1 MFQRHAVLLCVL
13 QTTSVLS
20 IIVVAILSARLFDC
34 FSHDQIWT
42 NATPT
47 TKLRAS
53 TDSRHSTM
61 SNAVTNSSDRLC
73 PSIEPIVSF
82 TSSFNLP
89 TPLDLTRQL
98 SHNRT
103 HHIHLVAYATKKFR
117 QSRLRIRRQAE
128 TFGFFDT
135 ISILG
140 PADLSPAFAGY
151 FRNILSLKRGA
162 GYWIW
167 KAWIIREAL
176 QRVDLG
182 HFVMYTDS
190 GNTIGIGKGERLAM
204 LAYVSSLETSE
215 YGVLCYDSPYK
226 ESTFCSGRIID
237 AFGVRHSELMLQSNQ
252 IWAGFMLF
260 RKQENVLNMIDKII
274 GLLFTDPWIVT
285 DRYGSNGSMAGFK
298 ENRHDQSIFSLAFK
312 CHGVVIARHY
322 KPFNAMVLPTRIKKA

>member
-1 MFQRHAVLLCVL
+1 MFQLHAVLLCVL

-20 IIVVAILSARLFDC
+20 IIVVAILSARLLDC
-34 FSHDQIWT
+34 CSQDQRWT
-42 NATPT
+42 TATPAN
-47 TKLRAS
+47 KSRAS

-61 SNAVTNSSDRLC
+61 SNAVTDSSDPLC
-73 PSIEPIVSF
+73 PSIEPVVSF
-82 TSSFNLP
+82 TSSFNLSA
-89 TPLDLTRQL
+89 PLDLTRQL

-103 HHIHLVAYATKKFR
+103 HHIHLVAYATKKFG
-117 QSRLRIRRQAE
+117 QSRLRIQRQAE
-128 TFGFFDT
+128 TFSFFDT

-140 PADLSPAFAGY
+140 PDDLSPAFAGY
-151 FRNILSLKRGA
+151 FRRILSLKRGA

-176 QRVDLG
+176 QRVDFG

-190 GNTIGIGKGERLAM
+190 GSTIGVGKGERLGM
-204 LAYVSSLETSE
+204 LAYMSALETSE

-226 ESTFCSGRIID
+226 ESTFSSGRIID
-237 AFGVRHSELMLQSNQ
+237 AFGVRHSQLMLSSNQ

-260 RKQENVLNMIDKII
+260 RKQENVLNMMDKII
-274 GLLFTDPWIVT
+274 GLLFTDAWIIT
-285 DRYGSNGSMAGFK
+285 DHYGSNGSMPDFK

-322 KPFNAMVLPTRIKKA
+322 KPFPAMVLPTRIKKA